1 MTNTSTVAKVVSLIW
16 YNSKYGLAEEDQPT
30 LVICYDN
37 GRMQMMRDEN
47 DDSPSLVDTGMTT
60 VGCQWNHDGTIL
72 AVAGQMFVPGLGP
85 HSMTLSQFY
94 HKIVT

>member
-1 MTNTSTVAKVVSLIW
+1 MEIKNEI
-16 YNSKYGLAEEDQPT
+16 NSSCLT

-37 GRMQMMRDEN
+37 GRMQMMKDEN
-47 DDSPSLVDTGMTT
+47 DDNPALVDTGMTS

-72 AVAGQMFVPGLGP
+72 AVAGQMFVPGLGS